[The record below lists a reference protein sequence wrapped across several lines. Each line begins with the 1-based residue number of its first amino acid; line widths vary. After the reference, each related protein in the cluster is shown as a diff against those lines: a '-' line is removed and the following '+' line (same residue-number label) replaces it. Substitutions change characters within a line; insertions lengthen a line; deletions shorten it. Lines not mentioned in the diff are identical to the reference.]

1 MVAVVHQRA
10 QSYQIAYHLLGV
22 SCVRL
27 STLQL
32 TNVLGQCFTA
42 VVTLDAAFPIP
53 WIRHD
58 TYRLF
63 DMIMQYENVETQVA

>member
-1 MVAVVHQRA
+1 MVAIVLLRVQ
-10 QSYQIAYHLLGV
+10 QPYQIAYHLLGV

-32 TNVLGQCFTA
+32 TNVLGKCLAA
-42 VVTLDAAFPIP
+42 VVTLDAAIFIP

-58 TYRLF
+58 TYRLV
-63 DMIMQYENVETQVA
+63 DMIMQYEDVGT